1 MDTLLLLKNI
11 MKYLLELEKEGM
23 DLDDIQILL
32 NPKLSIKT
40 DYSMDPE
47 IDVDFIRL
55 NKTKH

>member
-11 MKYLLELEKEGM
+11 LEYLLELEKESI

-32 NPKLSIKT
+32 NPKLNIKT
-40 DYSMDPE
+40 DFSMDPE

-55 NKTKH
+55 NRTKH